1 MAMFEEFKKSIFGP
15 TDDELDDGLDYVE
28 YPDEQPVAEE
38 PKPRAAVRKP
48 AAAPRAASGVNAE
61 VVLVKPEKFD
71 EATSIGQN
79 LNEHRGVVLN
89 LENCSKEDSRR
100 LVDFLSGVAFANHGS
115 IKRIATST
123 FLITTPNIALQ
134 GEEPEEDGGAL
145 YIN

>member
-1 MAMFEEFKKSIFGP
+1 MFEEFKKSIFGP
-15 TDDELDDGLDYVE
+15 NDDELDDGLDYVE
-28 YPDEQPVAEE
+28 YPDEQPVVVEE
-38 PKPRAAVRKP
+38 PKSRALVRKP
-48 AAAPRAASGVNAE
+48 AAAPRAASTANAE

>member
-15 TDDELDDGLDYVE
+15 NDDELDDGLDYVE
-28 YPDEQPVAEE
+28 YPDEQPVVEE
-38 PKPRAAVRKP
+38 PKPRAAIRKP
-48 AAAPRAASGVNAE
+48 ATAPRAVSGANAE

-71 EATSIGQN
+71 EATAIGQN